1 MLGTIISGEF
11 LNNLFNLRFMVGL
24 ILCVILTISCVVIL
38 THDYEQEMEDYYL
51 RVTMQDDFLS
61 QYAHTNRIDG
71 MIATQKPPERFR
83 PLIIGIPRNANLGS
97 FDDNPL
103 PVLFPTIDL
112 LFIVTVI
119 MSLMA
124 IMFSYDAVS
133 GERESGTL
141 KLMVSNSLSRAKIL
155 FGKCIG
161 GTTSLLIPFIFSLL
175 VGGIYVTIH
184 PAIHWDSSNWAS
196 FGLLLLSSVI
206 FISIF
211 YLLGLVVST
220 FSRFSSASI
229 LTSLFLWVLLILVVP
244 NISPYISAQ
253 LYRIPSVNKIE
264 REINRLTGIERDD
277 LGRSL
282 LKEVTKKFEKQY
294 GEFFTKFQAMTQDE
308 VQQRVA
314 VDAEFRVMY
323 ESYRNEYNEAWN
335 EANRIQNEKARK
347 ISSELEL
354 KADKQNKI
362 AKNLACLSPYANF
375 VYIATDLSGTGLRS
389 LDYFN
394 RVSQEYRTLYYD
406 YQGKK
411 VREAVKNNPTFDSN
425 SFLDV
430 SDRPRFNFREEPLKN
445 RVEAVLFYCGLLL
458 FYNVLFFALAFV
470 GFLRYD
476 VR

>member
-1 MLGTIISGEF
+1 MLGTIISKEF

-61 QYAHTNRIDG
+61 QYAHTNRISG
-71 MIATQKPPERFR
+71 MIRTQKPPEQFR
-83 PLIIGIPRNANLGS
+83 PLIIGIPRDANLGS

-103 PVLFPTIDL
+103 PVLFPPLDL

-175 VGGIYVTIH
+175 VGAVYIAIH
-184 PAIHWDSSNWAS
+184 PAIQWDGSNWAS
-196 FGLLLLSSVI
+196 FGLLLFSSVI

-211 YLLGLVVST
+211 YLLGLLVST
-220 FSRFSSASI
+220 FSRFSSTSI

-264 REINRLTGIERDD
+264 RELNRLTSIERDD

-282 LKEVTKKFEKQY
+282 SREVTKKFEKQY
-294 GEFFTKFQAMTQDE
+294 GEFFSKFQTMTQDE
-308 VQQRVA
+308 VRQRVA
-314 VDAEFRVMY
+314 VDAEFRAMY
-323 ESYRNEYNEAWN
+323 EAYRNEYNKAWN

-347 ISSELEL
+347 IRNDLNI
-354 KADKQNKI
+354 KTDKQNKI

-394 RVSQEYRTLYYD
+394 RVSGEYRTLYYD
-406 YQGKK
+406 YQGEK
-411 VREAVKNNPTFDSN
+411 VREAVKNDPTFNSS

-445 RVEAVLFYCGLLL
+445 RIEAVLLYWGIL
-458 FYNVLFFALAFV
+458 FFFNIVFFALAFV

>member
-1 MLGTIISGEF
+1 
-11 LNNLFNLRFMVGL
+11 
-24 ILCVILTISCVVIL
+24 
-38 THDYEQEMEDYYL
+38 
-51 RVTMQDDFLS
+51 
-61 QYAHTNRIDG
+61 
-71 MIATQKPPERFR
+71 
-83 PLIIGIPRNANLGS
+83 
-97 FDDNPL
+97 
-103 PVLFPTIDL
+103 
-112 LFIVTVI
+112 
-119 MSLMA
+119 MA

-184 PAIHWDSSNWAS
+184 PAIHWDGSNWAS
-196 FGLLLLSSVI
+196 FGLLLLASVI

-211 YLLGLVVST
+211 YLLGLLVST

-264 REINRLTGIERDD
+264 REIIRLQSIERDN

-282 LKEVTKKFEKQY
+282 SREVNKKFEKQY
-294 GEFFTKFQAMTQDE
+294 GEFFTKSQAMTQDE
-308 VQQRVA
+308 VRRRVA
-314 VDAEFRVMY
+314 VDAEFSAMY
-323 ESYRNEYNEAWN
+323 EAHRKEFGNAWN

-347 ISSELEL
+347 ISSDLIL

-394 RVSQEYRTLYYD
+394 RVSQEYQALFYD
-406 YQGKK
+406 YQRKK
-411 VREAVKNNPTFDSN
+411 TQEAVKNDPTFDSN

-445 RVEAVLFYCGLLL
+445 RIEAVLFYWGIL
-458 FYNVLFFALAFV
+458 FFFNIVFFALAFV